1 MATANTTVKKVL
13 DHLLQNGGGN
23 SKVVKEWH
31 SGSNWYRQWQSGFI
45 EQGGQVIPVTAYNY
59 VVTLH
64 TPFTTTGYSVLLT
77 RQDPEPNGNSIPL
90 VSKGTQTASQFKA
103 HSLNGQ
109 VLFWRAEG
117 Y

>member
-1 MATANTTVKKVL
+1 MATANATVKKVL

-23 SKVVKEWH
+23 SKVIKEWH
-31 SGSNWYRQWQSGFI
+31 SGSSWYRQWQSGFI
-45 EQGGQVIPVTAYNY
+45 EQGGQVTPDVANNY

-77 RQDPEPNGNSIPL
+77 RQSAGGDGNNIPL
-90 VSKGTQTASQFKA
+90 VSTGTQTVSQFKVHA
-103 HSLNGQ
+103 LHNQ